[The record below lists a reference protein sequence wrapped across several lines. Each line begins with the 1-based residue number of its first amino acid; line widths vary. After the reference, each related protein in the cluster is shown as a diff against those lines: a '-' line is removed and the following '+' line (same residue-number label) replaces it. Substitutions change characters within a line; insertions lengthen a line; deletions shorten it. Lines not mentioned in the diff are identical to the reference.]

1 MPRLFRI
8 EEAER
13 LLPDVRTAI
22 EAAIRLKTEFDSS
35 RLGLAREMNRI
46 GMLGGAMVDRGAIQG
61 LRSGA
66 EAKAA
71 EVNSA
76 IDAIHEFGCLVKDLD
91 IGLIDFPTRFRGR
104 EVYLCWK
111 LGEEGIAW
119 WHGTDEGFAG
129 RKAIDDDFRQ
139 NHEGDRVF

>member
-1 MPRLFRI
+1 MSRLFRI

-22 EAAIRLKTEFDSS
+22 EAAIRLKTEFDSA
-35 RLGLAREMNRI
+35 RLDLAREMNRI

-61 LRSGA
+61 LRTGA

-76 IDAIHEFGCLVKDLD
+76 IEAIQEFGCLVKDLD

-129 RKAIDDDFRQ
+129 RKVIDEDFRK

>member
-1 MPRLFRI
+1 MSRLFRI

-13 LLPDVRTAI
+13 LLPEVRGAI
-22 EAAIRLKTEFDSS
+22 ENAMRLKAEFEAARRD
-35 RLGLAREMNRI
+35 LAREVNRI
-46 GMLGGAMVDRGAIQG
+46 QMLGGAIVDRDAISAM
-61 LRSGA
+61 RTKA
-66 EAKAA
+66 ETKAA

-76 IDAIHEFGCLVKDLD
+76 IERIHEFGCLVKDLD
-91 IGLIDFPTRFRGR
+91 VGLIDFPTRFRGR

-111 LGEEGIAW
+111 LGEEGIGW

-129 RKAIDDDFRQ
+129 RKRVDDDFRQ